1 MHPHDE
7 SVHPHSTTLA
17 DDPADRDPENL
28 DPPDDPVADAI
39 AGEST
44 EPRPDDWRP
53 DAEPASESAERHPDG
68 GYPAAEPILPV
79 DETAAARSEP
89 APWGVEDERSQAAT
103 DVAASE
109 PIAGGSGPLESTVD
123 DAPVGG
129 WTSDTERA
137 AAEAGV
143 AEPAGDA
150 DDPPRA
156 EDDAALAEEGEL
168 AEPVAGEPGVVVVE
182 PAGDAVTE
190 DGVAGAEAWAPAT
203 IDGEPAL
210 IAEPGDEP
218 ADDAGV
224 PADVLAAGEPAQA
237 PDDSE
242 LAGGEVVGI
251 EHAEG
256 ESMNGTA
263 VDTPVGV
270 PVDTAPA
277 DAAPVDA
284 ALVAVAADDVPAE
297 AKPGGLGD
305 EQPLVA
311 TADIAALRDR
321 WRDVLAGFVDDPA
334 ASVAQASDLVDEAV
348 RVLTSGLAEIRDSV
362 REWSGDE
369 PPTERMR
376 VAVRRYRSVFDRLM
390 ED

>member
-1 MHPHDE
+1 VDDE
-7 SVHPHSTTLA
+7 S
-17 DDPADRDPENL
+17 
-28 DPPDDPVADAI
+28 
-39 AGEST
+39 
-44 EPRPDDWRP
+44 
-53 DAEPASESAERHPDG
+53 
-68 GYPAAEPILPV
+68 
-79 DETAAARSEP
+79 
-89 APWGVEDERSQAAT
+89 
-103 DVAASE
+103 
-109 PIAGGSGPLESTVD
+109 
-123 DAPVGG
+123 PVGG
-129 WTSDTERA
+129 WTSDTGPA
-137 AAEAGV
+137 AAEAAV
-143 AEPAGDA
+143 
-150 DDPPRA
+150 
-156 EDDAALAEEGEL
+156 

-182 PAGDAVTE
+182 PAGAADDPPRADDPPWAESPRAEDDAALAAAGEPAEPVAGE
-190 DGVAGAEAWAPAT
+190 PGVVVVEPARDAAAGDGVAADAPAGAEAWAPAT
-203 IDGEPAL
+203 VDGEPAR
-210 IAEPGDEP
+210 IVEPGGAP
-218 ADDAGV
+218 AHDAGV
-224 PADVLAAGEPAQA
+224 PADAPADVPAAGDPAQAQA

-263 VDTPVGV
+263 VDAPVGV
-270 PVDTAPA
+270 PV

-284 ALVAVAADDVPAE
+284 APVAVADDVPAEAVPAE

-311 TADIAALRDR
+311 TADIAALRNR

-348 RVLTSGLAEIRDSV
+348 RALTSGLAEIRDSV